1 MIAAAEELGK
11 QTSVRRACHAL
22 SVSRATLYRHR
33 QNRLKKEAPCR
44 RTSHRRLS
52 DHERNCVKD
61 YLYSEACRD
70 LAVPQAWARL
80 LDSGK
85 YYCSIRTMYRI
96 LKEDK
101 AVRERRNQLTHP
113 AYKKP
118 ELLATKPNEVWS
130 WDITKLLG
138 PEKWTHY
145 HLYVIIDIFSRYT
158 VGWMLAH
165 RESMDLASRLIG
177 ESAERQNVDSN
188 TLTLHSDRGPSMT
201 SLGVA
206 QLLAR
211 LGVTK
216 SHSRPHVSND
226 NPFSESQFKTMKY
239 RPDFP
244 TRFDSY
250 DHAHGFCRQFFDWY
264 NEQHYHSSLKY
275 LTPASVHY
283 GQAKQLQANR
293 QLVMNEVYARHPERF
308 PMGMPK
314 VSALPKAV
322 WINPPI
328 EEERLAQSEDRASQ

>member
-1 MIAAAEELGK
+1 M
-11 QTSVRRACHAL
+11 
-22 SVSRATLYRHR
+22 
-33 QNRLKKEAPCR
+33 KE
-44 RTSHRRLS
+44 
-52 DHERNCVKD
+52 

-80 LDSGK
+80 LDSGE

-96 LKEDK
+96 LKEDN
-101 AVRERRNQLTHP
+101 AVRERRAQLTHP

-118 ELLATKPNEVWS
+118 ELLATKPNQVWS

-158 VGWMLAH
+158 VGWMLAR
-165 RESMDLASRLIG
+165 RECMDLASQLIG
-177 ESAERQNVDSN
+177 ETAERQNIDSN

-201 SLGVA
+201 SLGVS
-206 QLLAR
+206 QLLAQ

-226 NPFSESQFKTMKY
+226 NPFSESQFKTLKY

-244 TRFDSY
+244 TRFDGY
-250 DHAHGFCRQFFDWY
+250 DQAKSFCNQFFDWY
-264 NEQHYHSSLKY
+264 NEQHYHSSLNY
-275 LTPASVHY
+275 MTPSSVHY

-293 QLVMNEVYARHPERF
+293 QLVMNEVYAKHPERF

-314 VSALPKAV
+314 VKPLPKAV

-328 EEERLAQSEDRASQ
+328 EEERLAQSDDRASQ